1 MLELYSSWGCAGTLN
16 FLLFEIEFGGALC
29 FNAFIPLRI
38 MSHCLKWRDRLIGA
52 LRELEV
58 GRAED
63 AAVDQV
69 SEVNGRVEGKDDL
82 PNLQVCVLFPC

>member
-1 MLELYSSWGCAGTLN
+1 
-16 FLLFEIEFGGALC
+16 
-29 FNAFIPLRI
+29 

-58 GRAED
+58 GRLEE

-69 SEVNGRVEGKDDL
+69 SEVNGTVEGKDDL
-82 PNLQVCVLFPC
+82 PNSQVCVLFPC

>member
-1 MLELYSSWGCAGTLN
+1 
-16 FLLFEIEFGGALC
+16 
-29 FNAFIPLRI
+29 

-58 GRAED
+58 GRAEE

-69 SEVNGRVEGKDDL
+69 SEVNGTVEGKDDL
-82 PNLQVCVLFPC
+82 PNSQVCVLFPCWTIFISLKLTLLESQFSEEVFSPFPEIFRL